1 MKYAGRLVFAC
12 VATYVANSWR
22 PGMKLWP
29 TVTESWANGREAM
42 DRVDGT
48 HCTVTFWLVQYTR
61 VQYSAVHYSTM
72 QYNEVRYSRVHC
84 SAVQCSTVQ
93 CGAVQYSA
101 RQPVRV

>member
-1 MKYAGRLVFAC
+1 MEARYEALAVG
-12 VATYVANSWR
+12 
-22 PGMKLWP
+22 
-29 TVTESWANGREAM
+29 TVTESWANGREAR

-48 HCTVTFWLVQYTR
+48 DCTVTFWLVQY
-61 VQYSAVHYSTM
+61 SAVHYSTI